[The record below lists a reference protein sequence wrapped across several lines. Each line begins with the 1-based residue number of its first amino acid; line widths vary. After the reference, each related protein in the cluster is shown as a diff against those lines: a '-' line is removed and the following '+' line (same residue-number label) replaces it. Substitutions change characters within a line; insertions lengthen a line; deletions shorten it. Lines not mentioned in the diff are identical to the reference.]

1 MDENFTFLG
10 NHVFRDDIQISKR
23 LVHKCGNIIGSLKD
37 FCIDVA
43 INEIKKLIKNL
54 LNITNFIK
62 ISNDQRVL
70 RQEFL
75 FLLFKSLFKFV
86 FDFLFLIFKFLLQIK
101 EAFVNIFHL
110 LEFQSFEFF
119 LDLL

>member
-37 FCIDVA
+37 FSIDVA

-86 FDFLFLIFKFLLQIK
+86 FDFT
-101 EAFVNIFHL
+101 
-110 LEFQSFEFF
+110 
-119 LDLL
+119 